1 MGSGRPCMNLTIYGK
16 PQPKER
22 PRVYKG
28 HGITPTRTRNYEA
41 KIAAEWRAKY
51 PKPLEGDV
59 RVWITFYMPTPISW
73 SKTKKER
80 AERGIIRPSVR
91 PDIDNLV
98 KIILDGLNGVAFMD
112 DKQVVELTTAK
123 YYSAEPRTAILV
135 EEI

>member
-1 MGSGRPCMNLTIYGK
+1 MNLTIYGK

-28 HGITPTRTRNYEA
+28 HGITPTRTKNYEA
-41 KIAAEWRAKY
+41 MIARAWAAEH
-51 PKPLEGDV
+51 PEQLSGDL
-59 RVWITFYMPTPISW
+59 RVEIRFFMPTPISW
-73 SKTKKER
+73 SKQKKER

-112 DKQVVELTTAK
+112 DKQVVELTAAK
-123 YYSAEPRTAILV
+123 YYSAEPRTVILV